1 MMKTSIVILMAAALS
16 TQAALIKFELSPAGT
31 DAALGLSPLNE
42 VPAATNSTGSGGLVS
57 GGITLDT
64 DTLIMDVAIG
74 YGSAAGFTDLTGPAT
89 AAHFHG
95 PAGPGT
101 NAGVVV
107 SLVPIHFPAANA
119 ALGGVIVGKLAIST
133 NALTDLL
140 AGLNYVNIH
149 TANYP
154 GGELRAQLIPLVAT
168 NAPPSVS
175 CPADATV
182 SCDMPAEV
190 VVLVSDPD
198 GDELN
203 VVWTL
208 NGAGLQTNT
217 IAAGSPAGNVTFTG
231 KLPVGTNVL
240 GVLVTDSA
248 TNTASCSTTITV
260 VDTNAPVIT
269 AAAATPNVL
278 WPPNHKMVEVKVRA
292 TVTDACSATAWKV
305 IGVRSSE
312 PDNGLGD
319 GDTARDWEIT
329 GDHAVKL
336 RAERSGTGSGRV
348 YTLTLQA
355 QDAAGNLSATRTVT
369 VKVPKSQ
376 AKH

>member
-1 MMKTSIVILMAAALS
+1 MKTAVFVLIAAALS

-31 DAALGLSPLNE
+31 DAAVGLSPLNE

-57 GGITLDT
+57 GGVTLDT

-240 GVLVTDSA
+240 GVAVTDSA

-292 TVTDACSATAWKV
+292 AVTDACSATVWKV

-336 RAERSGTGSGRV
+336 RAERAGGGSGRV

-376 AKH
+376 GRR

>member
-1 MMKTSIVILMAAALS
+1 MKKTVVVVLMAAALS
-16 TQAALIKFELSPAGT
+16 SQAALIKFELSPAGT
-31 DAALGLSPLNE
+31 DAAVGLSPLNE

-119 ALGGVIVGKLAIST
+119 ALGGVIVGKLAIPT
-133 NALTDLL
+133 NSLADLL

-149 TANYP
+149 TTLYP
-154 GGELRAQLIPLVAT
+154 GGEIRAQLIPSGAT
-168 NAPPSVS
+168 NSPPSVS

-182 SCDMPAEV
+182 SCDRPTEV

-240 GVLVTDSA
+240 GVAVTDTA

-269 AAAATPNVL
+269 AASANPDVL

-292 TVTDACSATAWKV
+292 TVTDTCSATVWKV
-305 IGVRSSE
+305 ISVRSSE

-319 GDTARDWEIT
+319 GDTDRDWEIT

-336 RAERSGTGSGRV
+336 RAERAGGGPGRV

-376 AKH
+376 GRR

>member
-1 MMKTSIVILMAAALS
+1 MKTSLVILMAAALS

-240 GVLVTDSA
+240 GVAVTDSA

-292 TVTDACSATAWKV
+292 TVTDACSATVWKV

>member
-1 MMKTSIVILMAAALS
+1 MKTAVIVLVAAALS

-31 DAALGLSPLNE
+31 DAAVGLSPLNE

-64 DTLIMDVAIG
+64 DTLILDVAVG

-89 AAHFHG
+89 AAHIHG

-101 NAGVVV
+101 NAGVIV
-107 SLVPIHFPAANA
+107 SLVPIHFPAANP
-119 ALGGVIVGKLAIST
+119 ALGGVIVGKLAIAT
-133 NALTDLL
+133 NALADLL

-149 TANYP
+149 TTVYP
-154 GGELRAQLIPLVAT
+154 GGEIRAQLIPLVAT
-168 NAPPSVS
+168 NSPPSVS
-175 CPADATV
+175 CPGDATV
-182 SCDMPAEV
+182 SCDTPTEV
-190 VVLVSDPD
+190 AVLVSDPD

-217 IAAGSPAGNVTFTG
+217 IAAGSPPGNVTFTG
-231 KLPVGTNVL
+231 NLPVGTNVL
-240 GVLVTDSA
+240 GVAVTDTA

-269 AAAATPNVL
+269 AASATPNVL

-292 TVTDACSATAWKV
+292 TVTDACSATVWKV
-305 IGVRSSE
+305 IDVHSSE

-319 GDTARDWEIT
+319 GDTDRDWEIT

-336 RAERSGTGSGRV
+336 RAERAGGGSGRV

-376 AKH
+376 GRR